1 MSSALI
7 KSDDQYRSWL
17 QEVSKRFR
25 QSQIK
30 AAVHVNAEMLRFYWS
45 LGKDIAAM
53 SENARYGSGFY
64 QSVSTDLKELFPEV
78 HSFSVTNL
86 KYMRY
91 FYELY
96 PEAGN
101 RPQTVDEWRSFQNRQ
116 QLVDGMGLE
125 SIFLIP
131 WGHHVVLMNACRD
144 NPQKALFY
152 VRKTIENNWSR
163 AVLLN
168 QLDTDLYER
177 QGKAVTNFT
186 LTLPAAQSDLAQ
198 AITKDPYSFDF
209 LTIRDR
215 YDEKE
220 LKDALLDNA
229 EKFLLELG
237 TGFAFI
243 GREVRVEIGETEGF
257 IDLLFYHVRLHC
269 YVVVEVKATKFEPG
283 HMGQLGTYVVAVNH
297 QMKTAQDQPTLGLL
311 VCKEMDKVQAQYAL
325 ESSSQPLGVSS
336 YELTR
341 LVPENFK
348 GSLPT
353 IEEIEAELSGGGN
366 EDHGL

>member
-53 SENARYGSGFY
+53 SESARYGSGFY

-131 WGHHVVLMNACRD
+131 WGHHVVLMNACRN

-186 LTLPAAQSDLAQ
+186 LTLPAARERRSD
-198 AITKDPYSFDF
+198 
-209 LTIRDR
+209 
-215 YDEKE
+215 
-220 LKDALLDNA
+220 N
-229 EKFLLELG
+229 
-237 TGFAFI
+237 
-243 GREVRVEIGETEGF
+243 
-257 IDLLFYHVRLHC
+257 
-269 YVVVEVKATKFEPG
+269 
-283 HMGQLGTYVVAVNH
+283 
-297 QMKTAQDQPTLGLL
+297 TLWRKLSGM
-311 VCKEMDKVQAQYAL
+311 VGNGCW
-325 ESSSQPLGVSS
+325 
-336 YELTR
+336 
-341 LVPENFK
+341 
-348 GSLPT
+348 
-353 IEEIEAELSGGGN
+353 EIEQFALRGECVFCLLIVCGRGGDYLSFIFVGVKVRAG
-366 EDHGL
+366 

>member
-53 SENARYGSGFY
+53 KTGALFG
-64 QSVSTDLKELFPEV
+64 KELYQRVSKDLTEAMPEV
-78 HSFSVTNL
+78 RSFSPTNL
-86 KYMRY
+86 KYMQY
-91 FYELY
+91 FYEFY
-96 PEAGN
+96 SS
-101 RPQTVDEWRSFQNRQ
+101 PQVVDEYHRQ
-116 QLVDGMGLE
+116 DGPQAVDLE
-125 SIFLIP
+125 KMLFSIP
-131 WGHHVVLMNACRD
+131 WGHHRFIIDKCRD

-269 YVVVEVKATKFEPG
+269 YVVVEVKATKIEPG

-325 ESSSQPLGVSS
+325 ESSSQPLGVPS

-366 EDHGL
+366 EDQDS

>member
-1 MSSALI
+1 MTEVNISPKTLTEVNSACFLLVFLVV
-7 KSDDQYRSWL
+7 YRL
-17 QEVSKRFR
+17 FITPQVGA
-25 QSQIK
+25 Q
-30 AAVHVNAEMLRFYWS
+30 
-45 LGKDIAAM
+45 
-53 SENARYGSGFY
+53 
-64 QSVSTDLKELFPEV
+64 LKE
-78 HSFSVTNL
+78 SGIT
-86 KYMRY
+86 
-91 FYELY
+91 
-96 PEAGN
+96 
-101 RPQTVDEWRSFQNRQ
+101 PQVDA
-116 QLVDGMGLE
+116 QLNEDQV
-125 SIFLIP
+125 FRVP
-131 WGHHVVLMNACRD
+131 WGHLKLLIDKCSS

-209 LTIRDR
+209 LTIRER

-269 YVVVEVKATKFEPG
+269 YVVVEVKAAKFEPG

-297 QMKTAQDQPTLGLL
+297 QLKEDWQNPAVGLL
-311 VCKEMDKVQAQYAL
+311 VCKSMDKIEAQYAL
-325 ESSSQPLGVSS
+325 ESTSQPLGVSS
-336 YELTR
+336 YELSK
-341 LVPENFK
+341 LIPDDLK

-353 IEEIEAELSGGGN
+353 IEEIEAELSEAIQDEQN
-366 EDHGL
+366 